1 MCVDTISKS
10 NVGLVLANCVGST
23 QAYDVCGRPLTLIW
37 ERERPLLPF
46 MYKAF
51 YMEIFYMEMNR
62 WCSYCHFTEEETEA
76 Q

>member
-37 ERERPLLPF
+37 ERETL
-46 MYKAF
+46 ASF
-51 YMEIFYMEMNR
+51 YVQGFLYGNFLYGNE
-62 WCSYCHFTEEETEA
+62 
-76 Q
+76 

>member
-23 QAYDVCGRPLTLIW
+23 QAYDVCGRSLSSG
-37 ERERPLLPF
+37 RERPLLPF

-51 YMEIFYMEMNR
+51 YMEISLSNPVNR

-76 Q
+76 R